1 LTEYRNVTDGQTD
14 KHNCCIN
21 IVRQCADKKTIKRIP
36 YTVQLRQTVTKLF
49 VLYSYS
55 YRLVRSSDVVNLTDA
70 VGTITHALT
79 AGSFARGKHLLFGR
93 RWDNALSVCCRPI
106 PVAMDS
112 VIEESMR

>member
-1 LTEYRNVTDGQTD
+1 MTDGQTD

-49 VLYSYS
+49 VLYSY
-55 YRLVRSSDVVNLTDA
+55 RLVRSSDVVNLT
-70 VGTITHALT
+70 ITHALT
-79 AGSFARGKHLLFGR
+79 ARSFAREKHLLFGR